1 MEICLVRHAIAV
13 ERGTTG
19 FENDALRPLTPR
31 GRDRMREAAVGLATL
46 LTPQVILTSPYLRAR
61 QTAEILAATYHLAS
75 PRHVDALA
83 SGDDATLLA
92 ELRDLDAS
100 PVMLVGHEPYL
111 SGTLSLLLTGDAAR
125 MATDLKKGA
134 AVLVS
139 CQQDPDP
146 GSCWL
151 EWLLQPAALRALAQK
166 SR

>member
-13 ERGTTG
+13 ERGTSG

-31 GRDRMREAAVGLATL
+31 GRDRMREAAAGLATL
-46 LTPQVILTSPYLRAR
+46 ITPQLVLTSPYLRAT
-61 QTAEILAATYHLAS
+61 QTAEILAATYHLSS
-75 PRHVDALA
+75 PKLVDALA
-83 SGDDATLLA
+83 TGDDAALLN
-92 ELRDLDAS
+92 ELRDLDAT
-100 PVMLVGHEPYL
+100 PVIIVGHEPYL

-125 MATDLKKGA
+125 MSTDLKKGA

-139 CQQDPDP
+139 CERDPDP

-151 EWLLQPAALRALAQK
+151 EWLLQPAALRALAPK